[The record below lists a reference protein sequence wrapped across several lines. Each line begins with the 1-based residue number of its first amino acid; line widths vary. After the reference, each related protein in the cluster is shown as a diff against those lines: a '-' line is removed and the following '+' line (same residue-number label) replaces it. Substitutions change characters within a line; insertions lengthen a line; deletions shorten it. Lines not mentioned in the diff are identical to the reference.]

1 MNTVLINTQSIQNDT
16 ELLFSYSY
24 IVLSFT
30 NLHTMIND
38 LEINFRKSSLLIL
51 YEKKPH
57 HITWVSYHK
66 EFNLLQKEKR
76 HKIWIYH
83 RYQQVMEC

>member
-1 MNTVLINTQSIQNDT
+1 MNKVLVNTQSIQNGT

-51 YEKKPH
+51 Y
-57 HITWVSYHK
+57 
-66 EFNLLQKEKR
+66 
-76 HKIWIYH
+76 
-83 RYQQVMEC
+83 